1 MLVLDDLLVSLDLSN
16 RMKVVEILLSE
27 TFDNYQKIVLTHDL
41 GFFREFQRVIGG
53 DIGNWCIRT
62 LKGDANSGINV
73 EASKDPLEKAKQY
86 IDGHDLEEAALQL
99 RKAAEKTAKRYRRY
113 AMGEAP
119 RPGIFHSLTQDL
131 NAARK
136 HLEKQLPLT
145 LYKRVIAGTPKAH
158 REKLLCASD
167 DDLDTDI
174 SLDAGAKGKLKAQ
187 RRHLRQFLSD
197 SAWQQAEAIETLDAV
212 IRMKDRVL
220 NPAAHWNDTPLYDA
234 ELRKALTLTCSHLHR
249 ERRR

>member
-1 MLVLDDLLVSLDLSN
+1 LLVLDDLLVSLDLSN

-99 RKAAEKTAKRYRRY
+99 RKAAEETAKRYRRY

-145 LYKRVIAGTPKAH
+145 LYKRVIAGTP
-158 REKLLCASD
+158 
-167 DDLDTDI
+167 
-174 SLDAGAKGKLKAQ
+174 KAQ

-234 ELRKALTLTCSHLHR
+234 ELRKALTLTCLIYTVS
-249 ERRR
+249 EGDDGKQTNQY